1 MNRMRKTVARLMS
14 ESKKSAPHF
23 YLSMEVD
30 MEAASCL
37 LDDRNNAR
45 HTRIS
50 VTALMVRALAIALGE
65 HPEINVHVLDEVPVP
80 REDVSVGIA
89 IATEDGLIAP
99 ALLDCSELSLEEV
112 NDGVA
117 DLVER
122 ARGGRL
128 RGRELT
134 GASFTISNL
143 GMYDVSA
150 FTAIINPPEAG
161 ILAVG
166 GIVETPVVVD
176 GQVVVRPR
184 MRITMSCDHR
194 VIDGAQGA
202 RFLQTLQGML
212 EEPTAI
218 LL

>member
-30 MEAASCL
+30 MEAASWL

-65 HPEINVHVLDEVPVP
+65 HPEINVHVLDEGPVP

-150 FTAIINPPEAG
+150 FTAIINPPQAA
-161 ILAVG
+161 ILA
-166 GIVETPVVVD
+166 T
-176 GQVVVRPR
+176 
-184 MRITMSCDHR
+184 
-194 VIDGAQGA
+194 
-202 RFLQTLQGML
+202 
-212 EEPTAI
+212 
-218 LL
+218 

>member
-150 FTAIINPPEAG
+150 FTAIINPPQAA
-161 ILAVG
+161 ILATGTVG
-166 GIVETPVVVD
+166 ERVTAVD
-176 GQVVVRPR
+176 GEVAVRR
-184 MRITMSCDHR
+184 MMTATLSADHR
-194 VIDGAQGA
+194 AVDGVEASAFLG
-202 RFLQTLQGML
+202 RFRDLL
-212 EEPTAI
+212 EAPGE
-218 LL
+218 LS

>member
-30 MEAASCL
+30 MEAASWL

-65 HPEINVHVLDEVPVP
+65 HPEINVHVLDEGPVP
-80 REDVSVGIA
+80 QEDVSVGIA

-143 GMYDVSA
+143 GMFGVDG
-150 FTAIINPPEAG
+150 FTIVIVAPQVAVLGVPAIKP
-161 ILAVG
+161 
-166 GIVETPVVVD
+166 TPVVV
-176 GQVVVRPR
+176 GGEAVVRQ
-184 MRITMSCDHR
+184 TVTVTLGTDHR
-194 VIDGAQGA
+194 AAQGA
-202 RFLQTLQGML
+202 EAAQFLVELKRIL
-212 EEPTAI
+212 EDPQ
-218 LL
+218 LLG

>member
-65 HPEINVHVLDEVPVP
+65 HPEINVHVLDEGPVP

-150 FTAIINPPEAG
+150 FTAIINPPQAA
-161 ILAVG
+161 ILAPELSENGRPPSTGRLLSVG
-166 GIVETPVVVD
+166 
-176 GQVVVRPR
+176 
-184 MRITMSCDHR
+184 
-194 VIDGAQGA
+194 
-202 RFLQTLQGML
+202 
-212 EEPTAI
+212 
-218 LL
+218 

>member
-150 FTAIINPPEAG
+150 FTAIINPPQAA
-161 ILAVG
+161 ILATGTVG
-166 GIVETPVVVD
+166 ERATAVD
-176 GQVVVRPR
+176 GEVAVR
-184 MRITMSCDHR
+184 RIMTATLSADHR
-194 VIDGAQGA
+194 AVDGVEASA
-202 RFLQTLQGML
+202 FLRRFRDLL
-212 EEPTAI
+212 EAPGE
-218 LL
+218 LS